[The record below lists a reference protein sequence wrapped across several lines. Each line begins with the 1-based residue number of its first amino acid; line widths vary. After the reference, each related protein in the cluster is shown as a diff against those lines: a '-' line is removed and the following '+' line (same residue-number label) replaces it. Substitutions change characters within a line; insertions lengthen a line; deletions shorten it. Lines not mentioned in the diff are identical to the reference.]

1 MKLSDRDIKA
11 LTFDLFGTVLDLGG
25 SLSPFIEKF
34 LQAKGAK
41 CSPEDFWAGWR
52 ARQRIEQYQDSLF
65 MLPHAGY
72 LATSR
77 RALVYVLAVL
87 GIETLE
93 GEVDELMASWQQ
105 LNPFPDVPASLSRLS
120 KRFRLVAL
128 SNGDPEFL
136 EHLVKNRIQ
145 WNFDHIFSVTKVG
158 RFKPHPAVYRSA
170 AVELG
175 VEPGECCMIS
185 SNSFD
190 VVGARLGGYR
200 AVYVNRYHTPVE
212 EAPVG
217 PDAVVAD
224 FSELADLIA

>member
-1 MKLSDRDIKA
+1 MELSDRDIKA

-25 SLSPFIEKF
+25 SLQPYIEKF
-34 LQAKGAK
+34 LQAKGTKLSA
-41 CSPEDFWAGWR
+41 EDFWARWR

-77 RALVYVLAVL
+77 RALVYVIAVS
-87 GIETLE
+87 GIKAAVR
-93 GEVDELMASWQQ
+93 EVDELMSAWQQ
-105 LNPFPDVPASLSRLS
+105 LNPFPDVSASLARLS
-120 KRFRLVAL
+120 ERFRLVAL

-136 EHLVKNRIQ
+136 EHLVKNRIR
-145 WNFDHIFSVTKVG
+145 WNFDDIFSVSKVG

-175 VEPGECCMIS
+175 LEPGECCMIS

-200 AVYVNRYHTPVE
+200 AVYVNRYNTPVE

-217 PDAVVAD
+217 PDAVVGD
-224 FSELADLIA
+224 FTELAELLV